1 MGDVPSQA
9 HIQDNDLH
17 ITVCIPSL
25 WRQPAVDEA
34 THNAYNAQVAHALRT
49 IAADHEARRTG
60 VLLLLGPW
68 GLAEK
73 GEAGGYDSRLRSKEA
88 VWMIIADDNLWAEA
102 FAGSCLRNPKNV
114 V

>member
-60 VLLLLGPW
+60 VLLLLGP
-68 GLAEK
+68 
-73 GEAGGYDSRLRSKEA
+73 
-88 VWMIIADDNLWAEA
+88 
-102 FAGSCLRNPKNV
+102 
-114 V
+114 